1 MIRIIF
7 KVPLFCWVEN
17 RLQRAEGGAGDSLGE
32 ERREAARFGV
42 QDVPAIWESWEDLL
56 LCLVGQLRLVA

>member
-1 MIRIIF
+1 M
-7 KVPLFCWVEN
+7 EN